1 VPRSPSAVLPPATAA
16 RTVPYSRSTVA
27 VLSPYSGP
35 TPGHVKAHEAYAV
48 LAVSDCLRRGEAPFA
63 SHLFY
68 TRDGLLDDNVY
79 EDRKAGIE
87 AGWAFVRT
95 LDHVVAYV
103 DLGVSPGMQ
112 EDIGQ
117 ATASDRAVESR
128 SLLSHGARAY
138 GVQGPLAFPFLG
150 LPFYPDTYVYVISGD
165 NTTPVRRH
173 RHRVSTM
180 WASDHATLVSEN
192 DADGPQ
198 QPWVVRPRQGFAG
211 TVRYSAGLCVVAP
224 GVSDGTDAK
233 VCLERVN
240 GHLAYVVRYF
250 AGAEPVLAG
259 RPWRPE
265 IRLPDPA
272 QDAEAD
278 TDADTEEAP

>member
-1 VPRSPSAVLPPATAA
+1 MPRSPSAVLPPATAA

-35 TPGHVKAHEAYAV
+35 TPGHTKAHEAYAM
-48 LAVSDCLRRGEAPFA
+48 LAVLDSLRRGEAPFA

-68 TRDGLLDDNVY
+68 TRDGLLDDNVP
-79 EDRKAGIE
+79 EDRKAGME

-112 EDIGQ
+112 EDVDQ

-128 SLLSHGARAY
+128 SLLSHGARVY
-138 GVQGPLAFPFLG
+138 GVQGPPAFPFLG
-150 LPFYPDTYVYVISGD
+150 LPFYPDTYVYVIPGD
-165 NTTPVRRH
+165 NTTPTRRH
-173 RHRVSTM
+173 RHRVSTV
-180 WASDHATLVSEN
+180 WTSDHATLVSEN

-198 QPWVVRPRQGFAG
+198 QPWIVIVRPRKGVAG
-211 TVRYSAGLCVVAP
+211 AVRYSAGLCVVPP
-224 GVSDGTDAK
+224 GVSGGSDAK
-233 VCLERVN
+233 VCLERVD

-259 RPWRPE
+259 SPWRPE

-278 TDADTEEAP
+278 ADTEEAP